1 MNLVPGI
8 SWFAAALGLPA
19 AATVFAQD
27 DLKGWMLTLTAEQLV
42 MVCAGAA
49 LGGAIYG
56 VMGFA
61 YGVVISL
68 FIHHAFA
75 APDVVFIIVGGSL
88 IMNLALL
95 PRFWQEIRWRGAA
108 PYLLGAA
115 PGLPLGLWLLA
126 SLDPQAI
133 RILVGVLIVAYGL
146 YALRQQSREPLRFTA
161 ARGWAMDGLVG
172 FAGGVIGGVSG
183 LGPIV
188 PGVWFGLRG
197 MSKIEQRSL
206 AQPFALVFFGA
217 MAAILLATGQVGSQA
232 LEGLAVAT
240 PLMLGAAFLGL
251 RGFERMNTSTF
262 QRAVIALAILG
273 AVALLAR
280 QAQAFLR

>member
-1 MNLVPGI
+1 
-8 SWFAAALGLPA
+8 
-19 AATVFAQD
+19 
-27 DLKGWMLTLTAEQLV
+27 MLTLTLEQFA

-49 LGGAIYG
+49 TGGAIYG

-68 FIHHAFA
+68 FLHHSFA

-88 IMNLALL
+88 ILNLALL
-95 PRFWQEIRWRGAA
+95 PRFWREIRWRSTA

-126 SLDPQAI
+126 NLDAQAI
-133 RILVGVLIVAYGL
+133 RFFVSVLIITYGL

-161 ARGWAMDGLVG
+161 AGGNAMDGIVG

-206 AQPFALVFFGA
+206 TQPFALVFFGA
-217 MAAILLATGQVGSQA
+217 MAAILLAKGAVSQRA

-240 PLMLGAAFLGL
+240 PFMLGAAFLGL
-251 RGFERMNTSTF
+251 RGFERLSTSAF

-273 AVALLAR
+273 AIVLLVR
-280 QAQAFLR
+280 QLRNFGQP

>member
-1 MNLVPGI
+1 M
-8 SWFAAALGLPA
+8 
-19 AATVFAQD
+19 
-27 DLKGWMLTLTAEQLV
+27 MLTLTAEQLA
-42 MVCAGAA
+42 MICAGAA

-75 APDVVFIIVGGSL
+75 APDVVFIIVG
-88 IMNLALL
+88 
-95 PRFWQEIRWRGAA
+95 
-108 PYLLGAA
+108 
-115 PGLPLGLWLLA
+115 
-126 SLDPQAI
+126 
-133 RILVGVLIVAYGL
+133 VLIIAYGL

-161 ARGWAMDGLVG
+161 ARGRAIDGLVG
-172 FAGGVIGGVSG
+172 FAGGAIGGVSG

-217 MAAILLATGQVGSQA
+217 MAAILLATGKVGPQA
-232 LEGLAVAT
+232 LEGLVVAT

-251 RGFERMNTSTF
+251 RGFERLNTSTF
-262 QRAVIALAILG
+262 QRAVVALAILG
-273 AVALLAR
+273 AVLLLAR
-280 QAQAFLR
+280 QWQASSIGL

>member
-1 MNLVPGI
+1 MITPE
-8 SWFAAALGLPA
+8 
-19 AATVFAQD
+19 
-27 DLKGWMLTLTAEQLV
+27 WMLTLTVEQLA

-49 LGGAIYG
+49 LGGVIFG

-95 PRFWQEIRWRGAA
+95 PRFWREIRWRGAA

-126 SLDPQAI
+126 NLDPQAI
-133 RILVGVLIVAYGL
+133 RIFVGVLIVAYGL
-146 YALRQQSREPLRFTA
+146 YALRQQSREPLRFAA
-161 ARGWAMDGLVG
+161 ARGRAIDGLVG
-172 FAGGVIGGVSG
+172 FAGGVIGGASG
-183 LGPIV
+183 LGPLV
-188 PGVWFGLRG
+188 PVVWFGLRG

-206 AQPFALVFFGA
+206 AQPFALAFFGA
-217 MAAILLATGQVGSQA
+217 MAVLLLATGTVGRQA

-240 PLMLGAAFLGL
+240 PLMLGSAFLGL
-251 RGFERMNTSTF
+251 RVFERLNTSTF
-262 QRAVIALAILG
+262 QRAVVALAILG
-273 AVALLAR
+273 AVALLVR
-280 QAQAFLR
+280 QGQVFFR

>member
-1 MNLVPGI
+1 M
-8 SWFAAALGLPA
+8 
-19 AATVFAQD
+19 
-27 DLKGWMLTLTAEQLV
+27 MTLTPEQLATI
-42 MVCAGAA
+42 CAGAA
-49 LGGAIYG
+49 MGGAIYG

-95 PRFWQEIRWRGAA
+95 PRFWRDIRWRGAV

-126 SLDPQAI
+126 NLDPQTI
-133 RILVGVLIVAYGL
+133 RIFVGVLIIAYGL
-146 YALRQQSREPLRFTA
+146 YALRQQSRDPLRFTVA
-161 ARGWAMDGLVG
+161 GGRAMDGLVG

-206 AQPFALVFFGA
+206 SPSRSSSLAQWP
-217 MAAILLATGQVGSQA
+217 
-232 LEGLAVAT
+232 
-240 PLMLGAAFLGL
+240 AF
-251 RGFERMNTSTF
+251 SSP
-262 QRAVIALAILG
+262 RARW
-273 AVALLAR
+273 AR
-280 QAQAFLR
+280 RRSRA

>member
-1 MNLVPGI
+1 VKRRI
-8 SWFAAALGLPA
+8 SWLIAALGLPA
-19 AATVFAQD
+19 AATAFAQVHP
-27 DLKGWMLTLTAEQLV
+27 GERMLTLTAEQLW

-49 LGGAIYG
+49 VGGAIYG

-68 FIHHAFA
+68 FVHHAFA

-95 PRFWQEIRWRGAA
+95 PRFWREIRWRGAA
-108 PYLLGAA
+108 PYLLGAV
-115 PGLPLGLWLLA
+115 PGMPLGLWLLA
-126 SLDPQAI
+126 NLDPQAI
-133 RILVGVLIVAYGL
+133 RISVGVLIVVYGL

-161 ARGWAMDGLVG
+161 ARGSAMDGVVG

-206 AQPFALVFFGA
+206 AQPFALLFFGA
-217 MAAILLATGQVGSQA
+217 MAAILLATGKVGPQA
-232 LEGLAVAT
+232 LEALVVAT

-251 RGFERMNTSTF
+251 LGFDRLNTSTF
-262 QRAVIALAILG
+262 QRAVVALAILG
-273 AVALLAR
+273 AVVLLMR
-280 QAQAFLR
+280 QWQASSIEL

>member
-1 MNLVPGI
+1 M
-8 SWFAAALGLPA
+8 
-19 AATVFAQD
+19 
-27 DLKGWMLTLTAEQLV
+27 TLTPEQLV

-49 LGGAIYG
+49 MGGVIFG

-61 YGVVISL
+61 YGIVISL

-75 APDVVFIIVGGSL
+75 VPDVVFIIVGGSF

-95 PRFWQEIRWRGAA
+95 PRFWREIRWRSAA

-115 PGLPLGLWLLA
+115 LGLPVGLWLLA
-126 SLDPQAI
+126 SLEPQAI
-133 RILVGVLIVAYGL
+133 RIFVGVLIIAYGL

-161 ARGWAMDGLVG
+161 ARGTAADGLVG
-172 FAGGVIGGVSG
+172 FAGGTIGGVSG

-206 AQPFALVFFGA
+206 SQPFGLFFFGV
-217 MAAILLATGQVGSQA
+217 MAVVLLATGRVGPQA

-240 PLMLGAAFLGL
+240 PFMLAAAFLGL
-251 RGFERMNTSTF
+251 RGFERLKTSAF
-262 QRAVIALAILG
+262 QRGVIALAILG
-273 AVALLAR
+273 AAVLL
-280 QAQAFLR
+280 LRVISNQ

>member
-1 MNLVPGI
+1 
-8 SWFAAALGLPA
+8 
-19 AATVFAQD
+19 
-27 DLKGWMLTLTAEQLV
+27 MLTLTAEQRV

-49 LGGAIYG
+49 VGGAIFG

-88 IMNLALL
+88 ILNLALL
-95 PRFWQEIRWRGAA
+95 PRFWREIRWRSAA

-126 SLDPQAI
+126 KLDPQAI
-133 RILVGVLIVAYGL
+133 RIFVSALIVVYGL
-146 YALRQQSREPLRFTA
+146 YAMRQQSREPLRFTA
-161 ARGWAMDGLVG
+161 ARGRAVDGLVG

-183 LGPIV
+183 LAPIV
-188 PGVWFGLRG
+188 PAVWCGLRG

-206 AQPFALVFFGA
+206 AQPFALVVFGV
-217 MAAILLATGQVGSQA
+217 MAVVLLATGTVGRQA

-251 RGFERMNTSTF
+251 RGFERLSTSMF
-262 QRAVIALAILG
+262 QRTVIALAILG
-273 AVALLAR
+273 AVVLLVR
-280 QAQAFLR
+280 QMQA

>member
-1 MNLVPGI
+1 M
-8 SWFAAALGLPA
+8 
-19 AATVFAQD
+19 
-27 DLKGWMLTLTAEQLV
+27 TLTPDQLV

-49 LGGAIYG
+49 VGGVIFG

-75 APDVVFIIVGGSL
+75 VPDVVFIIVGGSL

-95 PRFWQEIRWRGAA
+95 PRFWREIRWRSAA
-108 PYLLGAA
+108 PYLVGAA
-115 PGLPLGLWLLA
+115 LGLPLGLWLLA
-126 SLDPQAI
+126 SLEPHAI
-133 RILVGVLIVAYGL
+133 RIFVSVLIIAYGL

-161 ARGWAMDGLVG
+161 ARGTVVDGLVG
-172 FAGGVIGGVSG
+172 FAGGTIGGVSG

-197 MSKIEQRSL
+197 MSKIEQRALS
-206 AQPFALVFFGA
+206 QPFGLFFFGA
-217 MAAILLATGQVGSQA
+217 MAIVLLATGRVGPQA

-240 PLMLGAAFLGL
+240 PFMLATAFLGL
-251 RGFERMNTSTF
+251 QGFERLKTSSF

-273 AVALLAR
+273 AVLLLAR
-280 QAQAFLR
+280 QLQTLH

>member
-1 MNLVPGI
+1 
-8 SWFAAALGLPA
+8 
-19 AATVFAQD
+19 
-27 DLKGWMLTLTAEQLV
+27 MLTLTAEQLV
-42 MVCAGAA
+42 MVCAGATV
-49 LGGAIYG
+49 GGVIFG

-68 FIHHAFA
+68 FLHHAFA
-75 APDVVFIIVGGSL
+75 TPDVVFIIVGGSL

-95 PRFWQEIRWRGAA
+95 PRFWREIRWRSVA

-126 SLDPQAI
+126 KLDPQAI
-133 RILVGVLIVAYGL
+133 RIFVGMLIVAYGL

-161 ARGWAMDGLVG
+161 TKGKAVDGLVG
-172 FAGGVIGGVSG
+172 FAGGLIGGVSG
-183 LGPIV
+183 LAPIV
-188 PGVWFGLRG
+188 PAVWSGLRG

-206 AQPFALVFFGA
+206 VQPFGLVVFGT
-217 MAAILLATGQVGSQA
+217 MAVVLVATGAVGRQA

-251 RGFERMNTSTF
+251 RVFERLSTSTF
-262 QRAVIALAILG
+262 QRTVVWLAILG
-273 AVALLAR
+273 AIVLLAR
-280 QAQAFLR
+280 QALA

>member
-1 MNLVPGI
+1 
-8 SWFAAALGLPA
+8 
-19 AATVFAQD
+19 
-27 DLKGWMLTLTAEQLV
+27 MLTLTGEQLA
-42 MVCAGAA
+42 MVCAGAVM
-49 LGGAIYG
+49 GGAIYG

-68 FIHHAFA
+68 FIHHALA
-75 APDVVFIIVGGSL
+75 ARDVVFIIVGGSL

-95 PRFWQEIRWRGAA
+95 PRFWREIRWRGAA

-115 PGLPLGLWLLA
+115 PGLPFGLWLLA
-126 SLDPQAI
+126 NLNPQAI
-133 RILVGVLIVAYGL
+133 RIFVGVLIIAYGL

-161 ARGWAMDGLVG
+161 ARGRTIDGLVG

-206 AQPFALVFFGA
+206 AQPFALVFFAA
-217 MAAILLATGQVGSQA
+217 MAAILLATGNVGSQA
-232 LEGLAVAT
+232 LEGLIVAT
-240 PLMLGAAFLGL
+240 PLMLGGAFLGL
-251 RGFERMNTSTF
+251 RGFERLSTSTF
-262 QRAVIALAILG
+262 QRTVIALAILG
-273 AVALLAR
+273 AVLLLAR
-280 QAQAFLR
+280 QWEAYRDTN